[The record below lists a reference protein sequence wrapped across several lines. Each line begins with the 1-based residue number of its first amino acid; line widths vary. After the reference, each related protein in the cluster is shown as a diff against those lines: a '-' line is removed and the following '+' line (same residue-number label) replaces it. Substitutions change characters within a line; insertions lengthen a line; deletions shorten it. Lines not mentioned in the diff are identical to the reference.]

1 MGLINKTD
9 EQYYEGNNLG
19 SYQFVSLDDVISQFM
34 AVYVGEEKLI
44 NKVSRVDVGFWAQRA
59 LAELSFDTLK
69 SIKSQQI
76 DLPPSLTMRLP
87 KDYVNYTHLS
97 YVDASGVKHPLYP
110 TKDTNNPFQV
120 TQDADKEYIFNELIS
135 SGVNLNTRGG
145 WDFTA
150 EGMKGVKTAGQL
162 TWGTALG
169 INNTLKIGQA
179 PRSRF
184 SPIEGFVVSG
194 YHEVDVSMFEKA
206 FFSASATTVAP
217 STQVITQAEVD
228 DLAVNGTKVDGEIP
242 YASTAATYNTPG
254 TTIRVGLSTSIPSNN
269 VRQNGWGTPGTSDY
283 DPPSPNLDPAYF
295 DIGYLEWSNG
305 ETGEKQLETSVDFTN
320 IQGSI
325 YVTIIAIAPWT
336 DTDVPAGANTISQ
349 ILQVEST
356 VSNIALESDVS
367 IGLLDQTGAE
377 ESSTF
382 TNYKKSN
389 PSENSRADD
398 YIDDIYWPNE
408 GERYGLDPVRAQV
421 NGSFYIDERLG
432 KINFSSNISGK
443 TVILDYISDS
453 LGTDKEM
460 QVHKFAEEAL
470 YKWITYGVLSTKS
483 NVPEVIVRRAKK
495 EKFAATRQ
503 AKLRLSSIKLGE
515 MTQILRGKSKQIKH

>member
-9 EQYYEGNNLG
+9 KQYYEGNDLG

-34 AVYVGEEKLI
+34 AVYVGDEKII
-44 NKVSRVDVGFWAQRA
+44 NKVSRSDVSFWAQRA

-97 YVDASGVKHPLYP
+97 YVDASGIKHPLYP
-110 TKDTNNPFQV
+110 TKDTNNPFQI
-120 TQDADKEYIFNELIS
+120 TQDEDKEYLYNEIIS
-135 SGVNLNTRGG
+135 SGINLNTQAG
-145 WDFTA
+145 WYFTA
-150 EGMKGVKTAGQL
+150 EGMQGVRTAGKL
-162 TWGTALG
+162 TFGSAA
-169 INNTLKIGQA
+169 NTLKISQA
-179 PRSRF
+179 PRNRQVNSV
-184 SPIEGFVVSG
+184 EGFVVAG
-194 YHEVDVSMFEKA
+194 THILDVSAFEKA
-206 FFSASATTVAP
+206 IFSASATTVTAG
-217 STQVITQAEVD
+217 TQVITQAEVD
-228 DLAVNGTKVDGEIP
+228 DLALNGIKIDGEVP
-242 YASTAATYNTPG
+242 YASTAGTYDTPATTV
-254 TTIRVGLSTSIPSNN
+254 RVGLSTRAPSNN
-269 VRQNGWGTPGTSDY
+269 VRMTQWQDQEAST
-283 DPPSPNLDPAYF
+283 NLDPAYF
-295 DIGYLEWSNG
+295 DIGYLEWSDG
-305 ETGEKQLETSVDFTN
+305 ETGEKTLDSNVDFTS
-320 IQGSI
+320 IQGQVFLSI
-325 YVTIIAIAPWT
+325 IVIAPWT
-336 DTDVPAGANTISQ
+336 DTDSPAGTLSQ
-349 ILQVEST
+349 ILNVEST
-356 VSNIALESDVS
+356 VSNISLEADNSV
-367 IGLLDQTGAE
+367 GLLDQTGAE

-382 TNYKKSN
+382 TNYKQAN
-389 PSENSRADD
+389 TSEKVVTDD

-453 LGTDKEM
+453 LGTDSEM

-483 NVPEVIVRRAKK
+483 NVPEMIVRRAKK

-503 AKLRLSSIKLGE
+503 AKLRLSNVKLGE

>member
-9 EQYYEGNNLG
+9 KKYYEGNDLG

-34 AVYVGEEKLI
+34 AVYVGDEKII
-44 NKVSRVDVGFWAQRA
+44 NKVSRSDVSFWAQRA

-97 YVDASGVKHPLYP
+97 YVDASGIKHPLYP
-110 TKDTNNPFQV
+110 TKDTSNPFQI
-120 TQDADKEYIFNELIS
+120 TQDEDKEYLYNEIIS
-135 SGVNLNTRGG
+135 SGINLNTQTG
-145 WDFTA
+145 WYFTSP
-150 EGMKGVKTAGQL
+150 GMQGVRTAGKV
-162 TWGTALG
+162 TFGSDV
-169 INNTLKIGQA
+169 NTLAISQA
-179 PRSRF
+179 PRNRQVNSV
-184 SPIEGFVVSG
+184 EGFVVSG
-194 YHEVDVSMFEKA
+194 THILDVSA
-206 FFSASATTVAP
+206 FQTAIFSASATTVAA

-228 DLAVNGTKVDGEIP
+228 DLALNGTTVNGEVP
-242 YASTAATYNTPG
+242 YASTAGTYNTPA
-254 TTIRVGLSTSIPSNN
+254 TTVRVGLSTSAPSES
-269 VRQNGWGTPGTSDY
+269 VRMTQWQDQEAST
-283 DPPSPNLDPAYF
+283 NLDPAYF
-295 DIGYLEWSNG
+295 DIGYLEWSDG
-305 ETGEKQLETSVDFTN
+305 ETGEKILDSNVDFTS
-320 IQGSI
+320 IQGQVYLSI
-325 YVTIIAIAPWT
+325 IVIAPWT
-336 DTDVPAGANTISQ
+336 ATDSPEGTLSQ
-349 ILQVEST
+349 ILNVVST
-356 VSNIALESDVS
+356 VSNISLEADNSA
-367 IGLLDQTGAE
+367 GLLDQSGAE

-382 TNYKKSN
+382 TNYKQAN
-389 PSENSRADD
+389 TSEKVITDD
-398 YIDDIYWPNE
+398 YIDDTYWPNE

-453 LGTDKEM
+453 LGTDSEM

-483 NVPEVIVRRAKK
+483 NVPEMIVRRAKK

-503 AKLRLSSIKLGE
+503 AKLRLSNIKLGE
-515 MTQILRGKSKQIKH
+515 ITQVLRGKSKQIKH